1 MYFQVTNLENARKD
15 MLRDKERTMKG
26 TGHVFR
32 CSTVYGKGT
41 ILLLDSVNRQGR

>member
-1 MYFQVTNLENARKD
+1 MYFQVINLENARKD
-15 MLRDKERTMKG
+15 MLRDKESMIKG

-32 CSTVYGKGT
+32 CYTVYGKGT